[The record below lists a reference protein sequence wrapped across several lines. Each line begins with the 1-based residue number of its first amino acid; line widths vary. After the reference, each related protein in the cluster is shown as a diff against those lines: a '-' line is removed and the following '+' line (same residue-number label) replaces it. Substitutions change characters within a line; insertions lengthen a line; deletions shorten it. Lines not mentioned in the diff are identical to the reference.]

1 MASSGRL
8 RFAKTL
14 QKNHNDPAEVV
25 ILLAT
30 AFLWNAL
37 VYLGSRLITGQWHHY
52 DMTTRVDRLI
62 PFLPW
67 TVLVYFGCYLLWVA
81 NFFLCSTRGRE
92 ERYRFFCADAM
103 AKAVCL
109 LIFIL
114 LPTTNVRPEVVGET
128 GGDVLMRLLYRVD
141 AADNLFPSIH
151 CLISWLCWLGVKGKR
166 DIPALYRH
174 FSLAAAV
181 AVCISTLTTRQHVIV
196 DVVSGVL
203 LAEVCYWIAGKAAV
217 CRLYSAIILR
227 LKRLIV
233 RR

>member
-1 MASSGRL
+1 MASSGCFRVK
-8 RFAKTL
+8 KTL
-14 QKNHNDPAEVV
+14 QKNDNDLAEVV
-25 ILLAT
+25 ILLVT

-37 VYLGSRLITGQWHHY
+37 VYLGSRLIAGQWHHY

-67 TVLVYFGCYLLWVA
+67 TVLVYFGCYVLWVA
-81 NFFLCSTRGRE
+81 NFCLCATRGRE

-109 LIFIL
+109 LVFLL
-114 LPTTNVRPEVVGET
+114 LPTTNVRPEIVGET

-166 DIPALYRH
+166 DIPALYRC

-196 DVVSGVL
+196 DVVGGVM
-203 LAEVCYWIAGKAAV
+203 LAEVCYWLSGKEAIR
-217 CRLYSAIILR
+217 RLYLSIILR

-233 RR
+233 RQ